1 MARRREAREWAMQIL
16 FEYEVNPRDLPEV
29 FRDFWSDK
37 SSDKAGTAFTEE
49 LVRGTVEH
57 LAQVDEVIR
66 QHARNWDL
74 PRIGR
79 VDRNVMRIALYEMLF
94 RKDIPPV
101 VSINEA
107 VEIAKQFGDSGSG
120 KFVNGILDRV
130 KEGLDRPAREAAG
143 ESE

>member
-1 MARRREAREWAMQIL
+1 MARRREARERAMQIL

-37 SSDKAGTAFTEE
+37 SSDSASTAFTEE
-49 LVRGTVEH
+49 LVRGTVDH

-94 RKDIPPV
+94 REDIPPV

-130 KEGLDRPAREAAG
+130 KEGLDRPAREAKK
-143 ESE
+143 SE

>member
-1 MARRREAREWAMQIL
+1 MARRREARERAMQIL

-37 SSDKAGTAFTEE
+37 SSDSASTAFTEE
-49 LVRGTVEH
+49 LVRGTVDH

-79 VDRNVMRIALYEMLF
+79 IDRNVMRIALYEMLF
-94 RKDIPPV
+94 REDIPPV

-130 KEGLDRPAREAAG
+130 KEGLDRPAREAKK
-143 ESE
+143 SE